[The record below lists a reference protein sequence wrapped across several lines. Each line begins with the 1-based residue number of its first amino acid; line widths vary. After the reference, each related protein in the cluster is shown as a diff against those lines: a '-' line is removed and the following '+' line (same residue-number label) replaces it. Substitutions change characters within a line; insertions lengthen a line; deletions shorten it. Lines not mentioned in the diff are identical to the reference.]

1 MVRWSLRVKILVA
14 SLLVYPLVLGGFTLL
29 AARFTRDAME
39 RTFAADVEARLKLLE
54 ELTTLHDE
62 SLARSAA
69 AILEILR
76 AQFPA
81 GITVAPGR
89 TLRVGDV
96 DAPVLLSGETVLDLD
111 TAAVDRVSSRG
122 TVATVFA
129 RTGEDFVRITTSLR
143 KQDGTRAVG
152 TLLGR
157 DHPGYAALVAGREY
171 AGRAILF
178 GREYAT
184 RYAPVVE
191 RGALV
196 GVLFVGVDVSE
207 ILATLRERLG
217 RIRLGEGGYFF
228 VVDAAAGEGRGR
240 LLVHPARAGD
250 RLDDLVG
257 TAAAQVL
264 GAPSGRANVAWKDA
278 ARAAPSD
285 KLTVWFTLP
294 GREWVVGAAI
304 DQDELGAQGRA
315 LARLLLIGS
324 ALVVAL
330 LVVAVHSLADRNILR
345 PLRAA
350 VAFAEAVAAGDLT
363 REPPSRSGDEMGA
376 LSSALGEMAGRLR
389 EVVGSIRASA
399 DGVASAGAAL
409 SAATRQGA
417 AGAAAHASA
426 ADAAAATVEE
436 MSASIRLNAD
446 GARETEQIVRATADG
461 ARASGESVARA
472 VAAIQDIS
480 QRTEIIEEIAHQT
493 NLLAL
498 NAAIE
503 AARSGEHGRGFS
515 VVATEVRKLAE
526 RSKAAAQ
533 EIAHLSENS
542 IGVANRAGE
551 SLRKLVPDVERTA
564 SLAQDIA
571 LATREQASGAEQ
583 MNQSIQELQ
592 RGVQASAAA
601 AEELAGTADELA
613 RSADDLRR
621 SVAFFHVGDGTA
633 HAPAPRGA
641 GGGAARALLPR

>member
-1 MVRWSLRVKILVA
+1 MIRWSLRVKVLVA
-14 SLLVYPLVLGGFTLL
+14 SLIVYPLVLGGFTLL
-29 AARFTRDAME
+29 AARFTRGAME
-39 RTFAADVEARLKLLE
+39 RTFAADVESRLELLE

-69 AILEILR
+69 AILEIFR

-81 GITVAPGR
+81 GITAAPGR

-96 DAPVLLSGETVLDLD
+96 DAPVLLSGDTVLDLD
-111 TAAVDRVSSRG
+111 SAAVDRVSSRG

-129 RTGEDFVRITTSLR
+129 RAGDDFVRITTSLR

-152 TLLGR
+152 TLLGKG
-157 DHPGYAALVAGREY
+157 HPGYAALVAGREY
-171 AGRAILF
+171 GGRAILF

-184 RYAPVVE
+184 RYAPILE
-191 RGALV
+191 RGALI
-196 GVLFVGVDVSE
+196 GVLFVGLDVSE
-207 ILATLRERLG
+207 NLAALRERLG
-217 RIRLGEGGYFF
+217 GIRVGEGGYFF

-240 LLVHPARAGD
+240 LLVHPRRAGD
-250 RLDDLVG
+250 RLGDLG
-257 TAAAQVL
+257 AAAAQVL
-264 GAPSGRANVAWKDA
+264 DAPSGRANVAWVDA
-278 ARAAPSD
+278 PGAAPRD
-285 KLTVWFTLP
+285 KLTVWFSLP

-304 DQDELGAQGRA
+304 DQDELGAQGRI
-315 LARLLLIGS
+315 LARRLLLGS
-324 ALVVAL
+324 AMVVLL
-330 LVVAVHSLADRNILR
+330 LVVAVHALADRNILR

-376 LSSALGEMAGRLR
+376 LSSALGEMARRLR

-399 DGVASAGAAL
+399 DGVANAGAAL
-409 SAATRQGA
+409 SAATRQSA

-426 ADAAAATVEE
+426 AETAAATVEE
-436 MSASIRLNAD
+436 ISASIRLNAD

-461 ARASGESVARA
+461 ARASGESVSRA

-480 QRTEIIEEIAHQT
+480 QRTDIIEELAHQT

-515 VVATEVRKLAE
+515 VVAVEVRKLAE

-533 EIAHLSENS
+533 EIAHLSES
-542 IGVANRAGE
+542 TIGVANRAGD

-571 LATREQASGAEQ
+571 VATREQATGAEQ

-621 SVAFFHVGDGTA
+621 SVAFFHTGDGTA
-633 HAPAPRGA
+633 PVATRDASPAPRERLGA
-641 GGGAARALLPR
+641 